1 MNIYLQVKD
10 FILTVISNKWHSYF
24 HARICSGFIL
34 KLHLLEIV
42 LPIKKI
48 NKPLH
53 MYDTTR
59 EINQKLQNLQPH
71 FPTTRCLEQWD
82 TMDSSCI
89 SDRPRISTMDS
100 GETAGW
106 CIDSLEPSCY
116 IHVRSWTYCRLVKLF
131 VTVLLWPKSLQ
142 TDKVTLTLALTHCK
156 YQVILQPAP
165 TECCRSL
172 PVI

>member
-71 FPTTRCLEQWD
+71 FPTIRCLEQWD

-89 SDRPRISTMDS
+89 SDRPRISPWTVVRLQADVL
-100 GETAGW
+100 
-106 CIDSLEPSCY
+106 IVLNH
-116 IHVRSWTYCRLVKLF
+116 HVIF
-131 VTVLLWPKSLQ
+131 MFAAEHTV
-142 TDKVTLTLALTHCK
+142 D
-156 YQVILQPAP
+156 
-165 TECCRSL
+165 
-172 PVI
+172 